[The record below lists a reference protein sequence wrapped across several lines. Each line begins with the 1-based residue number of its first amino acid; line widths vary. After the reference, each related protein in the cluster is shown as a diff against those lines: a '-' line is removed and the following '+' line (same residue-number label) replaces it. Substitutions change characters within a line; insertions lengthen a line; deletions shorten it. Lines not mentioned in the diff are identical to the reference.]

1 MVSISRTP
9 LRRTA
14 LLGTATFLGLVSLAA
29 QTIKVEVPATVI
41 KGRPFQLVYLL
52 QGSAELERLDA
63 PKLSGLNLLYGPAR
77 QTSSSFSS
85 VNGRTTSSVS
95 TQLTYTLLADKVGTV
110 SIAPTTAVVGGRQVQ
125 VRGASI
131 KVLQGEQGQQAAQAS
146 RVGHYLYRAI
156 PGRSSV
162 YEQEAI
168 PMQYKLYASTEFE
181 IASLKAPEYE
191 GFLSQMEPDDGRRQ
205 LVLES
210 YQGRNWRTVVM
221 RQEVLF
227 PQRSGQLTIPA
238 SEIGLRV
245 PAPIAQDEDDFFI
258 GAASVME
265 RTVSSAPVT
274 ITVKPLPTEG
284 RPADFSGAVGAFTMK
299 AELLSKKLKTNEA
312 LTLRITLQGQGNLKL
327 AKAPEVKFPDTFEV
341 YDPKESYEQKVG
353 ANNVQGHKVI
363 DYYAIPKRVGI
374 VTIPAVSFSY
384 FNPQT
389 QRYETIRS
397 QSFRLDI
404 AQGKNAPQDEVVS
417 ADQQLLSLA
426 PLKQELGA
434 RAIPGLGFVQ
444 SFVYYLSFV
453 FIALAA
459 LLGYVLLRRRRALL
473 ADSVGYRASKAS
485 KVATRRLRTAHELLT
500 AGKREAFYEEL
511 TKALWGYLGDKL
523 RLPLSELSRSSIS
536 DLLRERQLPDELIAQ
551 LTDLLD
557 AADFARYA
565 PAQEGDM
572 QQLYD
577 DTARLISQMDSHH
590 LSR

>member
-1 MVSISRTP
+1 
-9 LRRTA
+9 
-14 LLGTATFLGLVSLAA
+14 
-29 QTIKVEVPATVI
+29 
-41 KGRPFQLVYLL
+41 
-52 QGSAELERLDA
+52 
-63 PKLSGLNLLYGPAR
+63 
-77 QTSSSFSS
+77 
-85 VNGRTTSSVS
+85 
-95 TQLTYTLLADKVGTV
+95 
-110 SIAPTTAVVGGRQVQ
+110 
-125 VRGASI
+125 
-131 KVLQGEQGQQAAQAS
+131 
-146 RVGHYLYRAI
+146 
-156 PGRSSV
+156 
-162 YEQEAI
+162 
-168 PMQYKLYASTEFE
+168 
-181 IASLKAPEYE
+181 
-191 GFLSQMEPDDGRRQ
+191 
-205 LVLES
+205 
-210 YQGRNWRTVVM
+210 
-221 RQEVLF
+221 
-227 PQRSGQLTIPA
+227 
-238 SEIGLRV
+238 
-245 PAPIAQDEDDFFI
+245 
-258 GAASVME
+258 
-265 RTVSSAPVT
+265 
-274 ITVKPLPTEG
+274 
-284 RPADFSGAVGAFTMK
+284 MK

-417 ADQQLLSLA
+417 ADQQLHSLA

-434 RAIPGLGFVQ
+434 RAIRGLGFVQ

-453 FIALAA
+453 FITLAA
-459 LLGYVLLRRRRALL
+459 LLSYVLLRRRRALL

-500 AGKREAFYEEL
+500 AGKREAFYEEQ

-536 DLLRERQLPDELIAQ
+536 ELLRERQLPDELIMQ

-577 DTARLISQMDSHH
+577 DTARLISHMDSHH